1 MHWQSRLKNIV
12 GAIDC
17 THIKITKPR
26 GILHTEQYRNRKGY
40 FSLNVQVVG
49 GPNLTIHDIVSRWQ
63 HWSTLAANKTRAVTI
78 CRWVIEAVNGIFKE
92 QFKLFCQE
100 FFNRASAHLMIDFS
114 IAAVL
119 INKCYIQYTDRT
131 DASQIVEVI
140 HQKMFLNN
148 TLADFVN
155 NNNYNR
161 RRAHFISIN
170 VDSNNVTDFPL
181 LSYEDLILIACGTY
195 QLKQAR
201 SYYGEHIRFDGSYT
215 VEVCREAHLSNLR
228 EELSLSENTWLL
240 RGKIQSRHVSRK
252 IYYVYILINPNDNGR
267 EAILQYC
274 CNCIVGRRTVGCCA
288 HIMTIIW
295 YLGWARYQSNIEPP
309 AQFLDNLLIKYD
321 NLIATKAAQVGIKS
335 YELYESSTGY
345 FWQMLVYSG
354 KKEHNLETSGDQ
366 REPEGATS
374 NIINLHKGVV
384 SPLLNKGHTLVMDN
398 FYNSPL
404 LARTLKTQKT
414 DVMGTIRLNREFVP
428 DSLRSKNKSNMRTG
442 EVAFSQ
448 TRDLTISAWKD
459 ANVVTLISTYHPVE
473 VSGKEKYG
481 YSKYKPKVVL
491 DYNLSMGGVDKK
503 DQLLQAFPIER
514 VRNINWYKKLFRRL
528 LNVSIHNAF
537 VMFPKPSLMA
547 QRQFRVLLAD
557 EIIQRFRPPKVQQ
570 PLPTRHFPAK
580 TNKRKS
586 RCKWCRLK
594 NKDSCTSFKCC
605 TCDVNLCIIGCFEDY
620 HVAQGITE

>member
-1 MHWQSRLKNIV
+1 
-12 GAIDC
+12 
-17 THIKITKPR
+17 
-26 GILHTEQYRNRKGY
+26 
-40 FSLNVQVVG
+40 
-49 GPNLTIHDIVSRWQ
+49 
-63 HWSTLAANKTRAVTI
+63 
-78 CRWVIEAVNGIFKE
+78 
-92 QFKLFCQE
+92 
-100 FFNRASAHLMIDFS
+100 
-114 IAAVL
+114 
-119 INKCYIQYTDRT
+119 
-131 DASQIVEVI
+131 
-140 HQKMFLNN
+140 
-148 TLADFVN
+148 
-155 NNNYNR
+155 
-161 RRAHFISIN
+161 
-170 VDSNNVTDFPL
+170 
-181 LSYEDLILIACGTY
+181 
-195 QLKQAR
+195 
-201 SYYGEHIRFDGSYT
+201 
-215 VEVCREAHLSNLR
+215 
-228 EELSLSENTWLL
+228 
-240 RGKIQSRHVSRK
+240 
-252 IYYVYILINPNDNGR
+252 
-267 EAILQYC
+267 
-274 CNCIVGRRTVGCCA
+274 
-288 HIMTIIW
+288 
-295 YLGWARYQSNIEPP
+295 
-309 AQFLDNLLIKYD
+309 
-321 NLIATKAAQVGIKS
+321 
-335 YELYESSTGY
+335 
-345 FWQMLVYSG
+345 
-354 KKEHNLETSGDQ
+354 
-366 REPEGATS
+366 
-374 NIINLHKGVV
+374 
-384 SPLLNKGHTLVMDN
+384 MDN

-570 PLPTRHFPAK
+570 PLPTRHFPTK

-620 HVAQGITE
+620 HVAQGITEWYSWIQKPTPFKDALFWAETPNSTTKTKIKLTCVITSDRWQIFAQSKLEAKVKKEENKVRSQEKKMSLELLTRNIRRKQ

>member
-1 MHWQSRLKNIV
+1 MS
-12 GAIDC
+12 
-17 THIKITKPR
+17 T
-26 GILHTEQYRNRKGY
+26 
-40 FSLNVQVVG
+40 
-49 GPNLTIHDIVSRWQ
+49 
-63 HWSTLAANKTRAVTI
+63 STLAANKTRAVTI

-92 QFKLFCQE
+92 QFKLFRQE

-114 IAAVL
+114 IAAAL
-119 INKCYIQYTDRT
+119 INKFYTRYTDRT

-170 VDSNNVTDFPL
+170 VDSNNVTDFPR

-240 RGKIQSRHVSRK
+240 RRKIQSRHVSRK

-321 NLIATKAAQVGIKS
+321 NV
-335 YELYESSTGY
+335 
-345 FWQMLVYSG
+345 
-354 KKEHNLETSGDQ
+354 N
-366 REPEGATS
+366 
-374 NIINLHKGVV
+374 
-384 SPLLNKGHTLVMDN
+384 
-398 FYNSPL
+398 
-404 LARTLKTQKT
+404 
-414 DVMGTIRLNREFVP
+414 
-428 DSLRSKNKSNMRTG
+428 
-442 EVAFSQ
+442 
-448 TRDLTISAWKD
+448 
-459 ANVVTLISTYHPVE
+459 
-473 VSGKEKYG
+473 
-481 YSKYKPKVVL
+481 
-491 DYNLSMGGVDKK
+491 
-503 DQLLQAFPIER
+503 
-514 VRNINWYKKLFRRL
+514 
-528 LNVSIHNAF
+528 
-537 VMFPKPSLMA
+537 
-547 QRQFRVLLAD
+547 D
-557 EIIQRFRPPKVQQ
+557 E
-570 PLPTRHFPAK
+570 
-580 TNKRKS
+580 
-586 RCKWCRLK
+586 
-594 NKDSCTSFKCC
+594 
-605 TCDVNLCIIGCFEDY
+605 
-620 HVAQGITE
+620 

>member
-1 MHWQSRLKNIV
+1 
-12 GAIDC
+12 
-17 THIKITKPR
+17 
-26 GILHTEQYRNRKGY
+26 
-40 FSLNVQVVG
+40 
-49 GPNLTIHDIVSRWQ
+49 
-63 HWSTLAANKTRAVTI
+63 
-78 CRWVIEAVNGIFKE
+78 
-92 QFKLFCQE
+92 
-100 FFNRASAHLMIDFS
+100 
-114 IAAVL
+114 
-119 INKCYIQYTDRT
+119 
-131 DASQIVEVI
+131 
-140 HQKMFLNN
+140 
-148 TLADFVN
+148 
-155 NNNYNR
+155 
-161 RRAHFISIN
+161 
-170 VDSNNVTDFPL
+170 
-181 LSYEDLILIACGTY
+181 
-195 QLKQAR
+195 
-201 SYYGEHIRFDGSYT
+201 
-215 VEVCREAHLSNLR
+215 
-228 EELSLSENTWLL
+228 
-240 RGKIQSRHVSRK
+240 
-252 IYYVYILINPNDNGR
+252 
-267 EAILQYC
+267 
-274 CNCIVGRRTVGCCA
+274 
-288 HIMTIIW
+288 
-295 YLGWARYQSNIEPP
+295 
-309 AQFLDNLLIKYD
+309 
-321 NLIATKAAQVGIKS
+321 
-335 YELYESSTGY
+335 
-345 FWQMLVYSG
+345 
-354 KKEHNLETSGDQ
+354 
-366 REPEGATS
+366 
-374 NIINLHKGVV
+374 
-384 SPLLNKGHTLVMDN
+384 MDN

-459 ANVVTLISTYHPVE
+459 GNVVTLISTYHPVE

-557 EIIQRFRPPKVQQ
+557 EIILRFRPPKVQQ
-570 PLPTRHFPAK
+570 PLPTRHFPTK